1 MRLFHQCWIEFLDKW
16 KGKTKDAQVL
26 PWADG
31 VSRMS
36 SFFVAGPLGDQQ
48 EGDKYIAE
56 PCTRHH
62 CEAPRN
68 SYLRTDHSPSKPMKI
83 IRNKVQLAPEG
94 EFLPGT
100 NKTAKWI
107 VRWDPDGRNLR
118 SGPGNSFYFINYDG
132 LQCYN
137 YNRLK

>member
-48 EGDKYIAE
+48 EGDKYTGE
-56 PCTRHH
+56 PCAFRR
-62 CEAPRN
+62 CQAQKN
-68 SYLRTDHSPSKPMKI
+68 SYLDTDHFPSKPMKI
-83 IRNKVQLAPEG
+83 TRNKGQLAAEVA
-94 EFLPGT
+94 FLLGI
-100 NKTAKWI
+100 NKRAKWTI
-107 VRWDPDGRNLR
+107 QWDPD
-118 SGPGNSFYFINYDG
+118 D
-132 LQCYN
+132 
-137 YNRLK
+137 